1 MITSSGTLTSPEDV
15 PDESRGAP
23 AGPAAA
29 DVLTTPTSY
38 RLLVVSA
45 FVTSIICLVAAY
57 FAPRLAISTMF
68 GLFWLAMIILV
79 GASTWVLF
87 VGRFSD
93 RARLVTL
100 TAVSV
105 VTYLPKLFRSYRRPA
120 YLDEL
125 LHLGQ
130 ARLVQQGILMGHNSQ
145 DPTVGYFP
153 LYQLLAVAVHDVTRL
168 SLWDSD
174 LLVAGLGHVAIVL
187 GICVLARQVTGSVRI
202 AATAGLLYAIGPS
215 VLFWLSEASYESVG
229 LPLALFT
236 AYACLRVA
244 ADGRRR
250 WLWVA
255 AAGMI
260 ATTSAQPVSGLFL
273 ACFLLII
280 GLSDSYRDGAYR
292 RFERLPVLLLLGL
305 GSAAVNLVWIAA
317 TNWTVIWTY
326 VLPGSSA
333 FTSALSAVAHFAD
346 HRSFFQ
352 GSGLPAYER
361 YCGEATLVLVPL
373 ALIACFVLYRRGSLR
388 QSMSERERVVLRGC
402 FVLGALFVLS
412 YPFDLSPTS
421 VTWVHRSWQ
430 LVWVGVCLLFAYLVV
445 RVADGTSVRSAA
457 ANHCLKAAVVAFVLV
472 TLVGNTS
479 VNAPASYMFAVPYQL
494 GSGAGLVTSDQL
506 DAASWMRLNAPGAV
520 IASDGDTAVVQWA
533 YGGTLSA
540 PGAFPT
546 WELTFGGARL
556 GSVAQ
561 RDVRQ
566 YRVGY
571 LIVDK
576 LMYHQTSARGYL
588 YSPTEPHA
596 FHESPVP
603 LAAYERLVTAS
614 WIRLVYSNP
623 QIAIFKLLPPAQ
635 SEPS

>member
-15 PDESRGAP
+15 PDEGTGAP
-23 AGPAAA
+23 TGPTAE
-29 DVLTTPTSY
+29 DVLTTPTSH
-38 RLLVVSA
+38 RLVVVSA
-45 FVTSIICLVAAY
+45 FVTSTICLIAAY
-57 FAPRLAISTMF
+57 FAPRLAVSTMF

-79 GASTWVLF
+79 SASMWVLF
-87 VGRFSD
+87 MGRFSD

-100 TAVSV
+100 AAASV

-130 ARLVQQGILMGHNSQ
+130 ARLAQQGVLMGHNSQ

-153 LYQLLAVAVHDVTRL
+153 LYQLLVVATHDVTRL

-174 LLVAGLGHVAIVL
+174 LLVSGLGHVAIVL
-187 GICVLARQVTGSVRI
+187 AVYVLARQVAGRVRI
-202 AATAGLLYAIGPS
+202 GATAGLLYAIGPS

-236 AYACLRVA
+236 AYACLRA
-244 ADGRRR
+244 AGNDRRR

-255 AAGMI
+255 ALGMI

-273 ACFLLII
+273 ACFLLIM
-280 GLSDSYRDGAYR
+280 GLSDSYRGGAYR
-292 RFERLPVLLLLGL
+292 RFGRVPVLLVLGS

-317 TNWTVIWTY
+317 TNWTVIWSY

-333 FTSALSAVAHFAD
+333 FTSALSAIAHFAN

-373 ALIACFVLYRRGSLR
+373 ALIVCFLFYRRGNLR
-388 QSMSERERVVLRGC
+388 PSMSERERVVLRAC
-402 FVLGALFVLS
+402 FVLGALFVVS

-421 VTWVHRSWQ
+421 LTWVHRSWQ
-430 LVWVGVCLLFAYLVV
+430 LVWVGVCLLFAYLIA
-445 RVADGTSVRSAA
+445 RVTDDTAPRSAA
-457 ANHCLKAAVVAFVLV
+457 ATHWLKAGVVGFVLV

-494 GSGAGLVTSDQL
+494 GSGAGLVTTDQL

-520 IASDGDTAVVQWA
+520 IASDGDTEVVQWA
-533 YGGTLSA
+533 YGNTLSA
-540 PGAFPT
+540 SAAFPT
-546 WELTFGGARL
+546 WELTFAGARL
-556 GSVAQ
+556 GPVAQ
-561 RDVRQ
+561 REVSQ

-571 LIVDK
+571 LVVDK
-576 LMYHQTSARGYL
+576 LMYHETSARGYL
-588 YSPTEPHA
+588 YSPQEPHA

-603 LAAYERLVTAS
+603 VASYERLLTAS

-623 QIAIFKLLPPAQ
+623 QIAIFKLLPPMQ

>member
-1 MITSSGTLTSPEDV
+1 MITSSGTLTSSEDV
-15 PDESRGAP
+15 PDEGRGTL
-23 AGPAAA
+23 AGPTAAE
-29 DVLTTPTSY
+29 VLKSPMSH
-38 RLLVVSA
+38 RLVVVSA

-57 FAPRLAISTMF
+57 FAPRLAVSAMF
-68 GLFWLAMIILV
+68 VLFWLAMIILV
-79 GASTWVLF
+79 AASMWVLL
-87 VGRFSD
+87 VRRFSD
-93 RARLVTL
+93 RTRLFTL
-100 TAVSV
+100 FAASV

-130 ARLVQQGILMGHNSQ
+130 ARLLQQGILMGHNSQ

-153 LYQLLAVAVHDVTRL
+153 LYQLLVVAAHDVTRL

-187 GICVLARQVTGSVRI
+187 GIYVLARQVTGSVQI

-236 AYACLRVA
+236 ACACLRVA
-244 ADGRRR
+244 SNDRSR
-250 WLWVA
+250 WIW
-255 AAGMI
+255 AAGAGMM

-273 ACFLLII
+273 TCFLLIL
-280 GLSDSYRDGAYR
+280 GLSDAYRGGAYR
-292 RFERLPVLLLLGL
+292 RFGRVPVLFLLGL

-317 TNWTVIWTY
+317 TNWTVIWAY

-333 FTSALSAVAHFAD
+333 FTSAFSAVAHFGD

-361 YCGEATLVLVPL
+361 YCGEVTLVLVPL

-388 QSMSERERVVLRGC
+388 RSLSDRERVVLRVC
-402 FVLGALFVLS
+402 FVLGALFFLS

-430 LVWVGVCLLFAYLVV
+430 LVWVGVCLLFAYLLVGAV
-445 RVADGTSVRSAA
+445 DGTSLQSAA
-457 ANHCLKAAVVAFVLV
+457 AKHWLKAGVVAFVLV

-494 GSGAGLVTSDQL
+494 GSGAGLVTPDQL

-520 IASDGDTAVVQWA
+520 IASDSDTEVVQWA

-546 WELTFGGARL
+546 WELTFGGAML
-556 GSVAQ
+556 GAVAQ
-561 RDVRQ
+561 RDVSRC
-566 YRVGY
+566 RVGY
-571 LIVDK
+571 LIIDK
-576 LMYHQTSARGYL
+576 LMYHEASARGYL

-596 FHESPVP
+596 FQESPVSP
-603 LAAYERLVTAS
+603 AAYQRLMTAS
-614 WIRLVYSNP
+614 WLRLVYSNP
-623 QIAIFKLLPPAQ
+623 QIAIFKFLPPAQ
-635 SEPS
+635 SGPS